1 MLSILISVIEIMQP
15 KKFSLIT
22 ALILTSSL
30 SLTVATPAGAI
41 SNETLRFF
49 ATNGIYY
56 YDPSSDECIVPT
68 GSYSGEAS
76 AGLSATQAAFVDTYH
91 SIAEQLSIEYGI
103 PWETVMAQGILES
116 AAGTSYFAVNRNNFF
131 GIGAFDS
138 NPNNAFSYA
147 TPSEG
152 WRGYYENIVKT
163 SVYRANGVF
172 VQPTVTDPYAYL
184 RAIKAAGYATD
195 PQYVPKVSQL
205 IAAIEVRAKQQ
216 GWKSSAELAAAHPEM
231 LANAAINAS
240 GGSSAGSTT
249 SSSSDICITTGN
261 GDINATAI
269 ELSWPERGHDPWND
283 PKPAYTTAL
292 AATGVNRLGDSCS
305 MNGNSCDAFVA
316 TVLRYSGVDPDVPCC
331 GAQNMLNY
339 FLSHPEK
346 YEEIPNIGN
355 SSNMQPG
362 DIRSSSGHV
371 EIYVQLTDGS
381 YAIASASHCN
391 RTADHGIGYYAD
403 SSYHIFRAK

>member
-1 MLSILISVIEIMQP
+1 MKHP
-15 KKFSLIT
+15 KLFVTSTVLLATALTT
-22 ALILTSSL
+22 ALIAST
-30 SLTVATPAGAI
+30 TTAI
-41 SNETLRFF
+41 SDSMLDFF
-49 ATNGIYY
+49 SANGIYY
-56 YDPSSDECIVPT
+56 YDPSYDECIVAT
-68 GSYSGEAS
+68 GSYSGETS

-116 AAGTSYFAVNRNNFF
+116 AAGTSNFAVNRNNFF

-172 VQPTVTDPYAYL
+172 VEPTVTDPYAYL

-195 PQYVPKVSQL
+195 PEYVPKVSQL
-205 IAAIEVRAKQQ
+205 IAAIEVRAEQK
-216 GWKSSAELAAAHPEM
+216 GWKSSAELAVAYPEM
-231 LANAAINAS
+231 LTNAAINAR
-240 GGSSAGSTT
+240 GGSSSGSIA
-249 SSSSDICITTGN
+249 SSGGGSSVCITSGN

-269 ELSWPERGHDPWND
+269 ELSWPERGHDPWDD
-283 PKPAYTTAL
+283 PKPIYTTAL

-316 TVLRYSGVDPDVPCC
+316 TVLRYSGVDPEVPCC

-381 YAIASASHCN
+381 YAIASASHCD
-391 RTADHGIGYYAD
+391 RTADHAGSYYAD